1 MYYTVLDCIGLKL
14 SAHRLT
20 VDGLQVRCTVGS
32 AYNLKSEVQEHTS
45 RRSPQYGEREWNRR
59 ADTRGG
65 VHDRTINYDLH

>member
-45 RRSPQYGEREWNRR
+45 RRSPRYGERENGIEGLTQEV
-59 ADTRGG
+59 ACM
-65 VHDRTINYDLH
+65 IAQ